1 MYGFVAA
8 VGQVVGAY
16 LGSHLAIAKG
26 SSLVRVV
33 FLSVTTV
40 MLLKLVFDYI
50 STL

>member
-1 MYGFVAA
+1 MYGLAA
-8 VGQVVGAY
+8 GTGQIIGAY
-16 LGSHLAIAKG
+16 VGSHLAIVKG

-40 MLLKLVFDYI
+40 MLLKLVYDYV

>member
-1 MYGFVAA
+1 MYGLAAA
-8 VGQVVGAY
+8 VGHGVGCD